1 MSLLVET
8 SSTFIGLLLSM
19 LTILP
24 EATLAFSS
32 NIPAEING
40 WLIAALLSLNVI
52 GMPDAIMSEGDINS
66 RYFNSQVSVIGF
78 PALSTRLL
86 AVIIILVPFAEVIVV
101 VEIGLMVNDSNA
113 TSTLLNGGLTAF
125 VFFSTTPLVIVSFF

>member
-1 MSLLVET
+1 
-8 SSTFIGLLLSM
+8 M

-52 GMPDAIMSEGDINS
+52 GMPDAIISDGDINS
-66 RYFNSQVSVIGF
+66 RYFNSHVSLIGF
-78 PALSTRLL
+78 PVLSRRLL
-86 AVIIILVPFAEVIVV
+86 AVIIILVPLAAVIVV
-101 VEIGLMVNDSNA
+101 LEIGLIVNDSNA
-113 TSTLLNGGLTAF
+113 TSALLNGGLTAF
-125 VFFSTTPLVIVSFF
+125 VCFATTPLVIVSFF